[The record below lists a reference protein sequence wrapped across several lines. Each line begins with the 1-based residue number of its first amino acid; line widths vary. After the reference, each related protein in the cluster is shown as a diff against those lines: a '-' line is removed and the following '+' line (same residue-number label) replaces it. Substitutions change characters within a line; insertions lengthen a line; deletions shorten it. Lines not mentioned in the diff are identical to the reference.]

1 MNSLPS
7 KLVPCLLSALALT
20 GCGSSSPTPE
30 SNMRLFSPLSLHLKA
45 GAKVQTIHGEYIPQV
60 DEVWHSHADYMS
72 QVYQALKP

>member
-1 MNSLPS
+1 
-7 KLVPCLLSALALT
+7 
-20 GCGSSSPTPE
+20 
-30 SNMRLFSPLSLHLKA
+30 MRLFSPLSLHLKA